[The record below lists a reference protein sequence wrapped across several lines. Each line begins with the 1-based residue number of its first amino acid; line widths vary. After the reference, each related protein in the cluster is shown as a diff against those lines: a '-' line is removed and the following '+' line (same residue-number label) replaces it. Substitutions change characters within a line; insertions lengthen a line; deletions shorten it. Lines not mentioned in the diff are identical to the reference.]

1 MSAPRI
7 DELPET
13 IPVFP
18 LTGAILLPG
27 GDLPLNIFE
36 PRYLSMVSDAMAG
49 AGIVG
54 MVQPS
59 NPESAV
65 HEPPIY
71 GIGCAGRIDAFKET
85 DDGRFIINLAGVC
98 RFSVVREIERAT
110 LYRQVTAAY
119 GDFRADVEGV
129 GSDDLDRDRILRAL
143 HAYLEAKE
151 LSADWNTI
159 QQLRVDK
166 LVTSLAML
174 CPFAPSEKQALLE
187 APSPAERGRVM
198 ATLMEMAAL
207 GPDEEAPL
215 Q

>member
-59 NPESAV
+59 NPESAM

-143 HAYLEAKE
+143 HAYLEAKK
-151 LSADWNTI
+151 LSADWEYDPAAARR
-159 QQLRVDK
+159 QARHLSRDAVPVRAERK
-166 LVTSLAML
+166 AGAVGG
-174 CPFAPSEKQALLE
+174 PFARRA
-187 APSPAERGRVM
+187 RTRDGDVDGNGR
-198 ATLMEMAAL
+198 AGAR
-207 GPDEEAPL
+207 
-215 Q
+215 